1 MVEMAN
7 GNLELVYDGSLNA
20 AITSYL
26 VQGLNTGAYYGFYVT
41 SVNFNGESL
50 PSDELI
56 AVVCL
61 PPQHLEKLDFVSA
74 TRNTISMSWTQPTST
89 GGCPIL
95 SYAIFSDLG
104 VSGASFT
111 EVDSS

>member
-7 GNLELVYDGSLNA
+7 GNLSLVYDGSLNA

-26 VQGLNTGAYYGFYVT
+26 VQGLNTGSYYGFHAT
-41 SVNFNGESL
+41 SINFNGESL
-50 PSDELI
+50 PSDEMT

-61 PPQHLEKLDFVSA
+61 APYHLEKLDFVSA
-74 TRNTISMSWTQPTST
+74 TKTSIALSWTQPTST

-104 VSGASFT
+104 VS
-111 EVDSS
+111 